1 MEIKDARFI
10 EIFHT
15 LEKIE
20 KMNKAILFHK
30 SIEEETNELAIEQ
43 YSRVKA
49 ELTEQLLKLLNDMDL
64 HLEVA
69 AV

>member
-1 MEIKDARFI
+1 MEIKDDRFI

-20 KMNKAILFHK
+20 KMNKAIQFHRA
-30 SIEEETNELAIEQ
+30 IEEETDELAIEQ

-49 ELTEQLLKLLNDMDL
+49 ELTEQLLKLLNEIGL
-64 HLEVA
+64 QLKVA
-69 AV
+69 AA